1 MFDVKKVTG
10 LTILLLFAFFNLNAQ
25 VQYKIE
31 LLPDNVTYQVSLIPS
46 VDWDGADAIT
56 STAQITLL
64 VPTGG
69 FQLENLESVN
79 GQWENNATV
88 KTPSENPEF
97 DYLSVGLVALGTSD
111 IAYEA
116 GKETVLFTFVNEGN
130 CTGNVTLM
138 ENGDP
143 FFAPNSVNVNVGNQL
158 TTFGS
163 GNVNAW
169 VGNASNNSTDCGNT
183 VISNR

>member
-10 LTILLLFAFFNLNAQ
+10 LFVFLLFGFVNLAAQ

-46 VDWDGADAIT
+46 IDWSGAEAIT
-56 STAQITLL
+56 STAQLTLV

-69 FQLENLESVN
+69 FEITHLKSLN
-79 GQWENNATV
+79 GHWENNANI
-88 KTPSENPEF
+88 KTPIENPTY
-97 DYLSVGLVALGTSD
+97 DYLSIGLVALGTSE
-111 IAYEA
+111 ITYQA
-116 GKETVLFTFVNEGN
+116 GVETVLFTFVNQGN

-138 ENGDP
+138 NSDDP

-169 VGNASNNSTDCGNT
+169 VGNTSNNVDCGNT